1 CEAFKS
7 IEEYL
12 PDDFSFEKN
21 DIYTGTYNAYYHTN
35 KETGNGKYET
45 TGQTVSNATVLLFNK
60 LFTGNKYIKSED
72 KNNEY
77 ITYIILWLS
86 NKMKLIKT
94 MNYGSVADFYVAFI
108 RDSEKYNA
116 YIDKIN
122 KSQNIMNLKIYRI
135 RKLYELLNDLCN
147 AITKYTKDPSIC
159 RNPSNCPDF
168 FNFVNKWEKESK
180 YLIKKT
186 PKASDDKYYCDVLLT
201 LKNAY
206 EKYKQDNRIKNKLPE
221 IEEIKEIYDCKK
233 LCKDATSSKFLS
245 VKPRDVLDEKN
256 GLEKGKDILRY
267 TDFVKNTFKT
277 YSSFFSVMLT
287 NNDNNLYKKVSP
299 TLKKFYCKL
308 KKFSGITVDNVNE
321 PLKKIIEKYEL
332 DNCTSEEKA
341 PGGEPPSAN
350 DPSSSQEDL
359 PQDNSSKDNP
369 SQSSLP
375 PSLTLSSDKKTNT
388 LQSSSELSKKTNS
401 NKEDQGGLNKPV
413 LSPVIKLKNPI
424 FKVKINGIPGIY
436 NNVLK
441 KYKPFVFS
449 FIFLLIPIALVI
461 MYKYLPFGWGK
472 KLKKKK
478 KKKRAIN
485 MFGVNETEKRVINS
499 TDRKKQAEMI
509 INSSTQKKQDEKF
522 INSYTQKKQD
532 EKFINSYTQKK
543 KDEEFINSY
552 TQKKKDEKF
561 INSYTQ
567 KKKDEKFINS
577 YTQKKKDEE
586 FINSYTQKKKDE
598 KFINSYT
605 QKKKDEK
612 FINSSSQKKQD
623 KKFINSSTRKKKSK
637 KFINSTDRK
646 KQVEII
652 INSSTQK
659 KQDKKFIN
667 SSTQKK
673 KDKKFTNLSTQKKQD
688 KKLTNSS
695 TQKKQTEQ
703 IINSI
708 YWKKYPLLNIYKLM
722 KTDPLPFI
730 ILFLLFIFYVYK
742 RKYNSLE

>member
-1 CEAFKS
+1 MKGISYSFFYKLKLVLYYPGFKTIHLKLFNKEHLCKAFEG
-7 IEEYL
+7 IEEHF
-12 PDDFSFEKN
+12 PDDFSFEQN
-21 DIYTGTYNAYYHTN
+21 GIFTEPHSVYHTSKGTWN
-35 KETGNGKYET
+35 VKRKT
-45 TGQTVSNATVLLFNK
+45 TGQAVSAATVLLFNK
-60 LFTGNKYIKSED
+60 LFTGNKHIKSEN

-86 NKMKLIKT
+86 NKMKLIEKG
-94 MNYGSVADFYVAFI
+94 NYGSVADFYAAFI
-108 RDSEKYNA
+108 RDSGEYNA

-168 FNFVNKWEKESK
+168 FNFVNNWEKESK
-180 YLIKKT
+180 QLLEKKT
-186 PKASDDKYYCDVLLT
+186 KVFEDEDYCDVLLT

-206 EKYKQDNRIKNKLPE
+206 EKYKEDNHIKNKLPE
-221 IEEIKEIYDCKK
+221 IEEIEELRDCKK
-233 LCKDATSSKFLS
+233 LRKEAKNSSKVKGLMPQDLS
-245 VKPRDVLDEKN
+245 RYI
-256 GLEKGKDILRY
+256 DI
-267 TDFVKNTFKT
+267 VKNPFKK
-277 YSSFFSVMLT
+277 YSSFFSIMLT
-287 NNDNNLYKKVSP
+287 NNDNNLHKKLLQ
-299 TLKKFYCKL
+299 TLKFFYCKL
-308 KKFSGITVDNVNE
+308 KKNSGITIDNMNE
-321 PLKKIIEKYEL
+321 SLKKVIEKYGL
-332 DNCTSEEKA
+332 DNCTPEEKV
-341 PGGEPPSAN
+341 PGDETPSDSDPP
-350 DPSSSQEDL
+350 SSQEDL
-359 PQDNSSKDNP
+359 PQDNSSQSSSP
-369 SQSSLP
+369 SSLP
-375 PSLTLSSDKKTNT
+375 LSSDKQTNT

-552 TQKKKDEKF
+552 TQKKKDE
-561 INSYTQ
+561 N
-567 KKKDEKFINS
+567 
-577 YTQKKKDEE
+577 
-586 FINSYTQKKKDE
+586 
-598 KFINSYT
+598 
-605 QKKKDEK
+605 
-612 FINSSSQKKQD
+612 
-623 KKFINSSTRKKKSK
+623 K

-722 KTDPLPFI
+722 KTDPLPFFGSDLKI
-730 ILFLLFIFYVYK
+730 QYK
-742 RKYNSLE
+742 D